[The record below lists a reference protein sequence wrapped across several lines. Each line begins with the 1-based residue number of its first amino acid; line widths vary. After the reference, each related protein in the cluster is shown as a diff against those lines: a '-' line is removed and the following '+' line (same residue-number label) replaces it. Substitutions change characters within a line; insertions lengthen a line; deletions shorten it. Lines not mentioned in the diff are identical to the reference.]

1 MATQNTCLKCG
12 APLKSDARQGC
23 CPKCLFLQASAGM
36 FFERQW
42 ARALLDRVLARLEQE
57 FQEAGKA
64 DLFQRLRGFLV
75 ADVGQETYAEAAAG
89 LGMTG
94 EAVKKAV
101 QRMRHRYYALF
112 REEIR
117 HTLAD
122 PAEVEE
128 ELRYLWAVMAG

>member
-1 MATQNTCLKCG
+1 
-12 APLKSDARQGC
+12 
-23 CPKCLFLQASAGM
+23 
-36 FFERQW
+36 
-42 ARALLDRVLARLEQE
+42 
-57 FQEAGKA
+57 
-64 DLFQRLRGFLV
+64 
-75 ADVGQETYAEAAAG
+75 
-89 LGMTG
+89 MTR

-128 ELRYLWAVMAG
+128 ELRYLCAVMAG